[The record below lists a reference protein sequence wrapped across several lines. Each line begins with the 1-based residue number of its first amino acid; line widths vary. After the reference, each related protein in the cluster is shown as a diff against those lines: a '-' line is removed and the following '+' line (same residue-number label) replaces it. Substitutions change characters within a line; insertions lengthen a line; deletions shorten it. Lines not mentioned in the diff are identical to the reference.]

1 MKRKEFMKLFYE
13 DWLEGTDGLT
23 LEQEGAYLR
32 IVIAIYKRGKP
43 LPNRPETIR
52 HMLRKSKKWTEDT
65 IAFLISEGKLKIDQ
79 DGCLYNE
86 RALFELKDREEKTQ
100 QKIEAGRSGGLTRA
114 ENAKKIEAVS
124 VAPDRDEVVVDAGR
138 HKFTRKQVDELQARF
153 PSINVMAKMIGQKRF
168 IAQKPDHDVNEFVNN
183 LLNAAE
189 ERMKKELHSR
199 AAAANATVNRPYKP
213 SLV

>member
-43 LPNRPETIR
+43 LPNRPVTIR

-79 DGCLYNE
+79 DGCTRRQDGRVPCAE
-86 RALFELKDREEKTQ
+86 RPERSSCLARRGKGQRGRRERGAVADQGHLQVLRISRCRRTCHVYDR
-100 QKIEAGRSGGLTRA
+100 R
-114 ENAKKIEAVS
+114 
-124 VAPDRDEVVVDAGR
+124 
-138 HKFTRKQVDELQARF
+138 
-153 PSINVMAKMIGQKRF
+153 
-168 IAQKPDHDVNEFVNN
+168 IA
-183 LLNAAE
+183 
-189 ERMKKELHSR
+189 
-199 AAAANATVNRPYKP
+199 
-213 SLV
+213 